1 METIPGSFRKQAMSD
16 TVPLS
21 LLFKCSPGFRSLTAQ
36 SLYLVRSSNGEEVTD
51 ITSEGTSKPSN
62 IFSSHE
68 EADTKMIFNAIDA
81 NIMFEKSHEKGQIII
96 RSADTDVLILNWHFI
111 ITSKCIG
118 PYTY

>member
-1 METIPGSFRKQAMSD
+1 MSD
-16 TVPLS
+16 TVPSS
-21 LLFKCSPGFRSLTAQ
+21 LLFKCSPGFRSQTAK
-36 SLYLVRSSNGEEVTD
+36 SLVYLVRDGNGEEVTH

-118 PYTY
+118 PYTF